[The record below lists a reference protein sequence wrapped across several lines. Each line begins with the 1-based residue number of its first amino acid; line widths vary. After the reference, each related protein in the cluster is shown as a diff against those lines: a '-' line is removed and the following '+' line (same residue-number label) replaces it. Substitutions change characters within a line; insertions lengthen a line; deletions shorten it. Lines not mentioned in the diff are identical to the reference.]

1 MSPQRVDTC
10 FVDLKMEK
18 EPASITIQP
27 SDKDRF

>member
-27 SDKDRF
+27 SDKDWF